1 MEIGSQTEAGPN
13 GTLRQRVLNSM
24 DKTAKSLID
33 NLKKEDGYLIAI
45 SRKVKDKIQTYC
57 VINEFPTGDL
67 PMAREDIST
76 LIHNTYLKDSV
87 SQSSDIDDKIKAIL
101 EEDE

>member
-1 MEIGSQTEAGPN
+1 
-13 GTLRQRVLNSM
+13 M
-24 DKTAKSLID
+24 DKNAKSIID
-33 NLKKEDGYLIAI
+33 SLKKEDGYLIAI

-76 LIHNTYLKDSV
+76 LIHSTYLKDSV
-87 SQSSDIDDKIKAIL
+87 SESSDIDEKIKSIL

>member
-1 MEIGSQTEAGPN
+1 MI
-13 GTLRQRVLNSM
+13 
-24 DKTAKSLID
+24 DKNAKSLID